1 MKDEMFLSYI
11 EESYIILQ
19 LKGCGHLEKT
29 NIDKFAN
36 GFKTFNEAKNAI
48 KKEFKNEA
56 AICSFIILPQIRV
69 DYKTKC

>member
-1 MKDEMFLSYI
+1 MKNEMFLSYI
-11 EESYIILQ
+11 EESYIILR
-19 LKGCGHLEKT
+19 LKESGHIEKT
-29 NIDKFAN
+29 NINNFAN

-48 KKEFKNEA
+48 KKEFKNED